1 MAARSYVE
9 SDPLGY
15 GGYADTCDQT
25 CQSYPGV
32 KFETLSSASAA
43 ADTAGQVLETNGA
56 VATTEYSA
64 SSGGYTT
71 GDQFPAVPDD
81 GDAVCVTDA
90 CNTLHDWS
98 VSVPVS
104 SVQAAYPQ
112 IGTLSSIAVTARNGL
127 GDLGGRVEQLTVA
140 GSGGSVSVTGDAFAA
155 ALNLPSDWFTLGSQ
169 PSGGVGGYWID
180 AADGGV
186 FSFGNAQFYGST
198 GGIRLNQPVV
208 GMATTHDA
216 GGYWEVASDG
226 GVFSFGDAQ
235 FHGSTGSIRLNK
247 PVVGMAV
254 TPDGG
259 GYWLVASD
267 GGIFAFGD
275 AQFFGSTGSITLNKP
290 VIGMVPTHDG
300 LGYWLVASDGGIF
313 AYGDAV
319 LPRIPRLRPAG
330 DAHRRRRALLRRRR
344 VLDARGQRHP
354 ARIRRC
360 AAGGRGRRLARDR
373 QHDEPHDRF
382 DPRLHRPGFRRR
394 RRRRPGLRLRRRP
407 LLRRR
412 QHGGQR
418 LLRARGRHRG
428 HSRLTPARR
437 RDGGSGAVGRAARG
451 GRRRHRGRLR

>member
-1 MAARSYVE
+1 M
-9 SDPLGY
+9 
-15 GGYADTCDQT
+15 
-25 CQSYPGV
+25 
-32 KFETLSSASAA
+32 
-43 ADTAGQVLETNGA
+43 
-56 VATTEYSA
+56 
-64 SSGGYTT
+64 
-71 GDQFPAVPDD
+71 
-81 GDAVCVTDA
+81 TDA

-112 IGTLSSIAVTARNGL
+112 IGTLSSIVVTARNGL

-198 GGIRLNQPVV
+198 GGMRLNQPVV

-247 PVVGMAV
+247 PMVGMAV

-275 AQFFGSTGSITLNKP
+275 AQFYGSTGSITLNKP

-300 LGYWLVASDGGIF
+300 AGYWLVASDGGIF
-313 AYGDAV
+313 AFGDAG
-319 LPRIPRLRPAG
+319 LLRIPRL
-330 DAHRRRRALLRRRR
+330 
-344 VLDARGQRHP
+344 
-354 ARIRRC
+354 
-360 AAGGRGRRLARDR
+360 
-373 QHDEPHDRF
+373 
-382 DPRLHRPGFRRR
+382 RR
-394 RRRRPGLRLRRRP
+394 RRRRPSSAWRPPPTAAGTGCSRPTAPPHAFGDAPPVAVAADSPGTAGMTSPMTGLIP
-407 LLRRR
+407 DFT
-412 QHGGQR
+412 GQGFD
-418 LLRARGRHRG
+418 AVDGSGQVFAYGDAPYFGDVTHRG
-428 HSRLTPARR
+428 AAATQGH
-437 RDGGSGAVGRAARG
+437 AVGIAVTPG
-451 GRRRHRGRLR
+451 